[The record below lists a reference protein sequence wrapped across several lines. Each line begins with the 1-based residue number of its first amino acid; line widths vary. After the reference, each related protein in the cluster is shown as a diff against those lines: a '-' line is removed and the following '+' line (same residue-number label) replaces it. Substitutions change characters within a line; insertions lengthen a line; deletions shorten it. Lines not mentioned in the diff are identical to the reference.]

1 MSDLEVLSSRL
12 VKRGEAIFFSSH
24 PTSYPRFCFLLVRGK
39 GLLNAIV
46 IDETKSDKSAW
57 HICLMLKQYGV
68 LAKPTHQNIIR
79 LAPPLCI
86 TEEQL
91 MEGVQIIGRVLNEIP
106 SMKISD
112 IPGAIED
119 DEH

>member
-1 MSDLEVLSSRL
+1 MKITPCYL
-12 VKRGEAIFFSSH
+12 
-24 PTSYPRFCFLLVRGK
+24 FLIPLTILVRGK

-46 IDETKSDKSAW
+46 IDEYKSDKSAW

-68 LAKPTHQNIIR
+68 LAKPTHQNTIR